1 MNFTKPKYIVFFLC
15 FVAFRAIAQDIKVA
29 SIFGDNMVLQQ
40 AIHIPVWGT
49 AAAKQEIK
57 IIFGGKSFETIADES
72 GKWFVKLPKMRA
84 NPIPQELK
92 IISKSDTLILK
103 NILIGEVWLAS
114 GQSNMQMKLS
124 ETNQAAEEIKQA
136 NYNQIRLFNV
146 GLNISHQPLNNV
158 KGSWK
163 VCNQTNAGGF
173 SAAAY
178 YFAKDLHQDQNVP
191 VGIISAS
198 WGATPVEAWTS
209 GESLLQHPD
218 FKDSVLKYQKLEANW
233 DLLYRNHLNEVELA
247 KNATP
252 PAKAPVLPKEKN
264 YPTALFNA
272 MIAPII
278 PYEIKGVIWY
288 QGENNA
294 SREAQYH
301 SLFPLLIKDWRTKW
315 QKDEMSFLFVQLAN
329 FRAKNEEPVFTDPWA
344 LLREAQTA
352 TLKVPHTAM
361 AVAIDIGDAKDIH
374 PKNKKDV
381 GKRLYLAASAIAYDK
396 AVVYSGPTFTSSATK
411 KNAVILSFSHV
422 GKGLTSKGELKSF
435 ELAGADKKFYWADAK
450 IVGKKIILTSAKVA
464 QPVAVRYAWSSNPE
478 ANLYNKEGLPAVPFR
493 TDDW

>member
-1 MNFTKPKYIVFFLC
+1 MKFFNPKFFIFSFCFTSFHAL
-15 FVAFRAIAQDIKVA
+15 AQDIKVA
-29 SIFGDNMVLQQ
+29 SIFDDNMVLQQ
-40 AIHIPVWGT
+40 GIQIPVWGT
-49 AAAKQEIK
+49 AQAKEEIS
-57 IIFGGKSFETIADES
+57 ISFANKNIQTTVDES
-72 GKWFVKLPKMRA
+72 GKWMIKLPKMKA
-84 NPIPQELK
+84 SSSPQEL
-92 IISKSDTLILK
+92 IISSKKDTVIFR
-103 NILIGEVWLAS
+103 NILVGEVWLAS

-124 ETNQAAEEIKQA
+124 EINQAAEEIRLAKFDE
-136 NYNQIRLFNV
+136 IRFFNV
-146 GLNISHQPLNNV
+146 GLNISHQPLNGV

-209 GESLLQHPD
+209 GESLIQHPD

-233 DLLYRNHLNEVELA
+233 ELLYRNYLNEAELA
-247 KNATP
+247 KKATP
-252 PAKAPVLPKEKN
+252 TAKAPILPKEKN

-272 MIAPII
+272 MIAPLI

-294 SREAQYH
+294 SRAAQYY
-301 SLFPLLIKDWRTKW
+301 SLFPLLIKDWRAKW
-315 QKDEMSFLFVQLAN
+315 QKDEMPFLFVQLAN
-329 FRAKNEEPVFTDPWA
+329 FRARNEEPVFADNWA

-381 GKRLYLAASAIAYDK
+381 GKRLYLAAKAIAYGK
-396 AVVYSGPTFTSSATK
+396 SITYSGPIYANKTI
-411 KNAVILSFSHV
+411 KNNEVTLSFYHV
-422 GKGLTSKGELKSF
+422 GKGLISKGELKAF
-435 ELAGADKKFYWADAK
+435 ELAGADKKFYWANAK
-450 IVGKKIILTSAKVA
+450 IVRNKIILTSDKVA

-478 ANLYNKEGLPAVPFR
+478 ANLYNKDGLPAVPFR

>member
-1 MNFTKPKYIVFFLC
+1 MKSYCYKLLVLC
-15 FVAFRAIAQDIKVA
+15 FSLISFSALAQEIKVA
-29 SIFGDNMVLQQ
+29 SIFGDHMVLQQ
-40 AIHIPVWGT
+40 GIAIPVWGT
-49 AAAKQEIK
+49 AQAKQEIK
-57 IIFGGKSFETIADES
+57 IVFGGKSFETIADEN
-72 GKWFVKLPKMRA
+72 GKWLVKLPKMRA
-84 NPIPQELK
+84 NRIPQELN

-114 GQSNMQMKLS
+114 GQSNMQTKLS

-146 GLNISHQPLNNV
+146 GLNISHQPLTAV
-158 KGSWK
+158 AGSWK

-178 YFAKDLHQDQNVP
+178 YFAKDLYQDQNVP

-209 GESLLQHPD
+209 GESLIQHPD

-233 DLLYRNHLNEVELA
+233 ELLYLNYLKEAELA
-247 KNATP
+247 KKATP

-272 MIAPII
+272 MIAPLI

-294 SREAQYH
+294 SRAAQYH
-301 SLFPLLIKDWRTKW
+301 SLFPLLIKDWRAKW
-315 QKDEMSFLFVQLAN
+315 QKDEMPFLFVQLAN
-329 FRAKNEEPVFTDPWA
+329 FRARNVEPVFADNWA

-352 TLKVPHTAM
+352 TLKVPYTGM
-361 AVAIDIGDAKDIH
+361 AVTIDIGDAKDIH

-381 GKRLYLAASAIAYDK
+381 GKRLYLAAKAIAYGK
-396 AVVYSGPTFTSSATK
+396 SITYSGPIYANKTI
-411 KNAVILSFSHV
+411 KNNQVTLNFYHV
-422 GKGLTSKGELKSF
+422 GKGLTTKGELKAF
-435 ELAGADKKFYWADAK
+435 ELAGADKKFYWAKAK
-450 IVGKKIILTSAKVA
+450 IVRNKIILTSDKVA

-478 ANLYNKEGLPAVPFR
+478 ANLYNKDGLPAVPFR